1 MHCTPPLMQPEMSNR
16 RSFARSA
23 RRAICLTQSAP
34 VARNRWTAL
43 ADALGMEIVLQPKR
57 QEQ

>member
-1 MHCTPPLMQPEMSNR
+1 MSNR